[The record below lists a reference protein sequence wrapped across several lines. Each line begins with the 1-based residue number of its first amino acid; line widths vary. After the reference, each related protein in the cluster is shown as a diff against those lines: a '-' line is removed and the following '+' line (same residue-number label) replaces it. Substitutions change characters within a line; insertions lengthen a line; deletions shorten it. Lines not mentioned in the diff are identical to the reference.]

1 MANPKLSMIV
11 PVYNVEK
18 NISECIDSILA
29 QTYTD
34 YELILIDDGSLDNSG
49 IICDKYTNIDSRV
62 VVTHQS
68 NAGVSEARNKG
79 IELARGEWITFVD
92 SDDWL
97 DKNFLEMFDLENAM
111 ELSISGLRYIKCPE
125 RSIMNIWAFEEK
137 EIDLAKDFES
147 IAKSNLLEYGTTVCK
162 AYRKQILD
170 KYHIR
175 FDRNISYHE
184 DHLFFFQYLR
194 HTNKVATH
202 KGVGYNYR
210 IDYSAQS
217 LSKKTHPWDKL
228 NQSSDAM
235 FRELTQLKCFKMLP
249 EWYRQKIST
258 FCLYPKINACQA
270 IFTSHISE
278 SERKSAYAIITCE
291 HDIIKRYFRP
301 AKSKSKILKGCV
313 LAGYLPLRFYFMSIR
328 TIKRIIRK

>member
-1 MANPKLSMIV
+1 MTNPKISIII

-18 NISECIDSILA
+18 YLQECMDSVLS

-34 YELILIDDGSLDNSG
+34 YEVILIDDGSPDNSG
-49 IICDKYTNIDSRV
+49 IICDKYANIDSRV
-62 VVTHQS
+62 KVTHQP
-68 NAGVSEARNKG
+68 NFGVSEARNRG

-92 SDDWL
+92 SDDWV
-97 DKNFLEMFDLENAM
+97 DKDFLKMFELEDAP
-111 ELSISGLRYIKCPE
+111 ELSISGLRYVRFPE
-125 RSIMNIWAFEEK
+125 HSTMKLWTFEET
-137 EIDLAKDFES
+137 EIDLMKDSES
-147 IAKSNLLEYGTTVCK
+147 IAKNNLLEYGTTFCK

-170 KYHIR
+170 KYSIR

-184 DHLFFFQYLR
+184 DHVFFFQYLR
-194 HTNKVATH
+194 HANRVATH
-202 KGVGYNYR
+202 KSVGYNYR

-228 NQSSDAM
+228 NYSSNAM
-235 FRELTQLKCFKMLP
+235 FKELTQLKCFQTLP
-249 EWYRQKIST
+249 KWYMQKIST

-270 IFTSHISE
+270 IFTSHISD

-301 AKSKSKILKGCV
+301 TKSKSKILKGCV